1 MRPVWAVKA
10 LIVIVFTS
18 ILFFRCVCGANHTVG
33 GASGWDLNAN
43 MHDWSST
50 TTFNVGDDL
59 VFSYTP
65 LHDVVEVNQRG
76 YDTCTIANAI
86 ATYNTGETVIHL
98 FSEGTRYFVCGR
110 LGHCQMG
117 LKLEVQIPIQSN
129 NNGTGDNQNQPGGA
143 RRNPPPPPPPPRSPL
158 RFPQRNPPPPPHQSS
173 PGPSDAPAEEPCDCS
188 SAWEG
193 CWVVPLITRVI
204 VLGLIFFSSLF
215 FVH

>member
-1 MRPVWAVKA
+1 MRPVWALKV

-18 ILFFRCVCGANHTVG
+18 ILFRGVCGANHTVG
-33 GASGWDLNAN
+33 GASGWDLNVN

-65 LHDVVEVNQRG
+65 LHDVVEVNQQG

-86 ATYNTGETVIHL
+86 GTYNTGETVIHL
-98 FSEGTRYFVCGR
+98 TSEGTRYFVCGR
-110 LGHCQMG
+110 MGHCQMG
-117 LKLEVQIPIQSN
+117 LKLEVRIPIQSN

-143 RRNPPPPPPPPRSPL
+143 RRNPPPPRSPL
-158 RFPQRNPPPPPHQSS
+158 RFPPPHHQSPPS
-173 PGPSDAPAEEPCDCS
+173 PRDAPSDAPTEEPCDCS
-188 SAWEG
+188 SAGEG
-193 CWVVPLITRVI
+193 RWVVSLITRVT

-215 FVH
+215 FVN